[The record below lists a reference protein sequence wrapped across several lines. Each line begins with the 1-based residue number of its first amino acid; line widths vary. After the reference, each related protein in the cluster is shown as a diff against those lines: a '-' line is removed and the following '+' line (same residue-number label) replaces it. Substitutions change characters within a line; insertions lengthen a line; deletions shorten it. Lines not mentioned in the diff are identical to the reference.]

1 MAKKDIG
8 VGLIGF
14 GTIGTGVVRVLREH
28 AASIRSRLGAPLRLA
43 RIADLDIKT
52 DRGVKVPRELLTK
65 SARELI
71 HDPSVDVV
79 VELIGGMEPARS
91 FQLEALKAGKPVV
104 TANKAVLS
112 AHGVELA
119 SAAEKAGVA
128 LGFEASVGGG
138 IPIIRALRE
147 SLAGDRNL
155 EVYGIVNGTCN
166 YILTEMAAGN
176 GEFADVLARAQKMG
190 LAEADPSYDVDGLD
204 SLHKLV
210 ILASLAFGKLIDPK
224 SVHVEGIRSVSG
236 VDMAYARDFGYT
248 IKLLAVAR
256 DTARGVEARVH
267 PAMVPN
273 NHLLAKV
280 AGPFNAVCLRGSALG
295 TSIYYGR
302 GAGMMPTATAVVA
315 DVVDAGRALL
325 AGRAPLVPPY
335 GQPARALAKAKVV
348 EMGTIEHEH
357 YIRFQLSDKPGALAK
372 ITSILA
378 KAGVSIATVA
388 QHEKPSKGAVPVVM
402 RTHRTKEAGLAR
414 ALAQIAKLAEVRARP
429 VVIRVEEKLGEEPA

>member
-1 MAKKDIG
+1 MAKRELG

-28 AASIRSRLGAPLRLA
+28 AQNIGARLGAPMKIV
-43 RIADLDIKT
+43 RIADLDVKT
-52 DRGVKVPRELLTK
+52 DRGVKLPRGMLTTD
-65 SARELI
+65 ARGLI
-71 HDPSVDVV
+71 HDPAVDLV
-79 VELIGGMEPARS
+79 VELIGGLEPART
-91 FQLEALKAGKPVV
+91 FQLEALSAGKPVV

-112 AHGVELA
+112 AHGIELA

-138 IPIIRALRE
+138 IPIIRALKE
-147 SLAGDRNL
+147 SMAGDRNL

-176 GEFADVLARAQKMG
+176 GEFAEVVGRAQKMG

-210 ILASLAFGKLIDPK
+210 ILTALAFGKVIDPK
-224 SVHVEGIRSVSG
+224 AVHVEGIRSVSG

-256 DTARGVEARVH
+256 DSAAGVEARVH

-273 NHLLAKV
+273 SHLLAKV
-280 AGPFNAVCLRGSALG
+280 AGAFNGVCVRGRALG
-295 TSIYYGR
+295 TSVYYGQ

-315 DVVDAGRALL
+315 DLIEAARGVL
-325 AGRAPLVPPY
+325 AGQAPLVLPY
-335 GQPARALAKAKVV
+335 GQPAAGLEKARVV
-348 EMGTIEHEH
+348 PMADIEHEH
-357 YIRFQLSDKPGALAK
+357 YIRFQLSDKPGALAR
-372 ITSILA
+372 ITTILA
-378 KAGVSIATVA
+378 SVGISIATVA

-402 RTHRTKEAGLAR
+402 RTHRTQEKALAKALAR
-414 ALAQIAKLAEVRARP
+414 IAKLAEVRARP
-429 VVIRVEEKLGEEPA
+429 VVIRVEETLGQEH